1 MGDTAVQI
9 VVSARH
15 GHLSPGIQEKIK
27 DKVEVVT
34 RYFDRITA
42 IHVTVDLEDKAKPAV
57 ELRVSAE
64 HADEFIATAKTDD
77 LMTAL
82 DAVAEKIEAQL
93 RKHKE
98 RLRDHRA
105 VPHKQMEPP
114 AGAEDN
120 A

>member
-1 MGDTAVQI
+1 MQI

-15 GHLSPGIQEKIK
+15 GHLSAASQDKVKE
-27 DKVEVVT
+27 KVEVVT

-42 IHVTVDLEDKAKPAV
+42 ISVTVNLENRDEPEV
-57 ELRVSAE
+57 ELRVKAE
-64 HADEFIATAKTDD
+64 HSEEFVATARTAE

-82 DAVAEKIEAQL
+82 DAVTEKMESQL

-114 AGAEDN
+114 PVADDETP
-120 A
+120 